1 MNINKEI
8 EFLKIQI
15 EQVLQSIK
23 KQEDEGKI
31 PIEKLTLAHYAEI
44 KDALEKLKTLKQ
56 MQQEN
61 SLIIHKLKQINPKL
75 LKHIRKEIRREQ
87 NNQCTQ

>member
-15 EQVLQSIK
+15 EQVLQSI
-23 KQEDEGKI
+23 QRYEDEDKI
-31 PIEKLTLAHYAEI
+31 AIQKFTLAHYAEI

-87 NNQCTQ
+87 NNSCTQ

>member
-1 MNINKEI
+1 MNVDKEI
-8 EFLKIQI
+8 KWLKIQI
-15 EQVLQSIK
+15 ERTLYTIK

-31 PIEKLTLAHYAEI
+31 PIEKFTLAHYVEI
-44 KDALEKLKTLKQ
+44 KNALEKLKTLKQ
-56 MQQEN
+56 MQQEH

-75 LKHIRKEIRREQ
+75 LKHIRKEIRREK